1 MGCAARQLSN
11 MTETSKYFDTVI
23 VGLGKTGYSTA
34 RFLNRQ
40 NIRFAVT
47 DSRKEP
53 PMLDVMQKTFPDVPL
68 YLGGIDDNLLLNAN
82 ELLVSPGV
90 SLKEKVIEEAIRN
103 GVSVYGDIELFC
115 QQINKPIAAITG
127 SNGKSTVT
135 TLVAEMARK
144 AGMGVAIGGNL
155 GTPALDLLHENEPD
169 LYVLELSSFQLE
181 TVSSL
186 NAAAA
191 VVLNISEDHMD
202 RYEDIDD
209 YAQAK
214 SCIYKGD
221 GTMVINLDDPY
232 VSGMKNMD
240 RNIIGFTL
248 GEPMDN
254 SYGLRIYNKERWLV
268 YGDKKLMPAE
278 KLNIRGDHNIVNAL
292 AALAMGNAIN
302 LPSEVMLNALQNF
315 SGLPHR
321 CQFIAEINNI
331 CWYNDSK
338 GTNVSATCA
347 AIKGL
352 AGSNNMILI
361 AGGESKGADFKYL
374 AEVAKGRL
382 RAAIVI
388 GKDGPL
394 IRESIKDL
402 VPVHKAGDMKKAVNM
417 AAKIASAGDVV
428 LLSPA
433 CASFDMF
440 IDYQD
445 RGNAFIEAVE
455 QLK

>member
-1 MGCAARQLSN
+1 

-23 VGLGKTGYSTA
+23 VGLGKTGFSSA
-34 RFLNRQ
+34 CFLSDQ

-53 PMLDVMQKTFPDVPL
+53 PMLESMQKKFPDVPL
-68 YLGGIDDNLLLNAN
+68 YLGSIDDELLLNAN

-90 SLKEKVIEEAIRN
+90 SLHEKAIEKAIQN
-103 GVSVYGDIELFC
+103 GARVYGDVELFC
-115 QQINKPIAAITG
+115 QKINTPIIAITG

-135 TLVAEMARK
+135 TLTAEMIRE

-155 GTPALDLLHENEPD
+155 GTPALDLLHESKPD

-202 RYEDIDD
+202 RYEDMGD
-209 YAQAK
+209 YATAK
-214 SCIYKGD
+214 SHIYKGD
-221 GTMVINLDDPY
+221 GAMIVNLDDPY
-232 VSGMKNMD
+232 VAEMKNEG

-248 GEPMDN
+248 GEPSGN
-254 SYGLRIYNKERWLV
+254 TYGIRVYDKERWLMK
-268 YGDKKLMPAE
+268 GDQKLIPAA
-278 KLNIRGDHNIVNAL
+278 KLCIQGDHNISNAL
-292 AALAMGNAIN
+292 AALALGDAIS
-302 LPSEVMLNALQNF
+302 LPEKAMLNALQKY

-321 CQFIAEINNI
+321 CQFVAEINGVA
-331 CWYNDSK
+331 WYNDSK
-338 GTNVSATCA
+338 GTNVGATCA
-347 AIKGL
+347 AIEGM
-352 AGSNNMILI
+352 AGHGNLILI
-361 AGGESKGADFKYL
+361 AGGMSKGANFKRL
-374 AEVAKGRL
+374 AEAAKDRL

-388 GKDGPL
+388 GADGPL
-394 IRESIKDL
+394 IKESLEDL
-402 VPVHKAGDMKKAVNM
+402 VPVYETGDMQKAVST
-417 AAKIASAGDVV
+417 AAKLATTGDVV

-455 QLK
+455 KLK

>member
-1 MGCAARQLSN
+1 
-11 MTETSKYFDTVI
+11 MTETSKYFNTVI

-34 RFLNRQ
+34 RFLNKQ

-47 DSRKEP
+47 DSRKKP

-68 YLGGIDDNLLLNAN
+68 YLGGIDNNLLLNAN

-135 TLVAEMARK
+135 TLVTEMARK

-248 GEPMDN
+248 SEPMDN

-278 KLNIRGDHNIVNAL
+278 KLNIRGDHNIANSL

-338 GTNVSATCA
+338 GTNVGATWYLLNRCT
-347 AIKGL
+347 
-352 AGSNNMILI
+352 N
-361 AGGESKGADFKYL
+361 KY
-374 AEVAKGRL
+374 
-382 RAAIVI
+382 
-388 GKDGPL
+388 
-394 IRESIKDL
+394 
-402 VPVHKAGDMKKAVNM
+402 
-417 AAKIASAGDVV
+417 
-428 LLSPA
+428 
-433 CASFDMF
+433 C
-440 IDYQD
+440 
-445 RGNAFIEAVE
+445 
-455 QLK
+455 